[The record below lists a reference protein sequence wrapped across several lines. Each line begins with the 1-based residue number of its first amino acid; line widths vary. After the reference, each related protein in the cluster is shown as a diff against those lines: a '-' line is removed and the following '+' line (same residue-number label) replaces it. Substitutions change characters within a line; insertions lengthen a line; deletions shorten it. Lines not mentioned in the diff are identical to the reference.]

1 VRIADART
9 NIEALRAAGETASSM
24 QQYRWAGLSEVKLGN
39 SLDSTLVE
47 HYRRRG
53 YVFPVP
59 ALTSAEAAGIRAV
72 IEDFEQYSGL
82 AAGHVIRNKGHLKL
96 TRLYELI
103 FHPQVLDAVESV
115 LGPDI
120 LCWGSS
126 LFVKEAHDP
135 GFVAWHQDAYYW
147 GLEPD
152 DVVSAW
158 IALYPS
164 TIQNGAM
171 RVIPGSQAMPPLS
184 HRKSAADSPNML
196 FTHEELA
203 EDVDESKAVDITLAQ
218 GDMSLHHVKILHG
231 SPPNHSS
238 GRRMGYAIRYVAP
251 HVKQRGDM
259 NTATLVHGEDRYGY
273 FAKDPVPIRDM
284 DPDIVAFVDRP
295 YGGKPA
301 GALVTDARPS
311 RSA

>member
-1 VRIADART
+1 MPNTLTPAQLA
-9 NIEALRAAGETASSM
+9 E
-24 QQYRWAGLSEVKLGN
+24 YRQ
-39 SLDSTLVE
+39 
-47 HYRRRG
+47 RG

-59 ALTSAEAAGIRAV
+59 ALTPEEAADYRQM
-72 IEDFEQYSGL
+72 IEDFERRSGQ

-103 FHPQVLDAVESV
+103 FHPKVLDAVESV

-126 LFVKEAHDP
+126 LFVKEANDA
-135 GFVAWHQDAYYW
+135 GFVAWHQDSYYW

-164 TIQNGAM
+164 TLENGAM
-171 RVIPGSQAMPPLS
+171 RVIPGSQTLPPLS
-184 HRKSAADSPNML
+184 HRKSAAESANML

-203 EDVDESKAVDITLAQ
+203 EDVDEAKAVDLTLDQ
-218 GDMSLHHVKILHG
+218 GDMSLHHIKILHG
-231 SPPNHSS
+231 SPPNRSA

-259 NTATLVHGEDRYGY
+259 NSATLVRGEDCYGY
-273 FAKDPVPIRDM
+273 FSRDPVPARDM
-284 DPDIVAFVDRP
+284 DPDIVAFVDRR
-295 YGGKPA
+295 YGGTPLGAAAA
-301 GALVTDARPS
+301 G
-311 RSA
+311 

>member
-1 VRIADART
+1 MS
-9 NIEALRAAGETASSM
+9 NALHPKQLA
-24 QQYRWAGLSEVKLGN
+24 
-39 SLDSTLVE
+39 
-47 HYRRRG
+47 HYRERG
-53 YVFPVP
+53 YVFPIP
-59 ALTSAEAAGIRAV
+59 ALTPAESAAYRRT
-72 IEDFEQYSGL
+72 IENFEQRSGL

-96 TRLYELI
+96 VQLYELI
-103 FHPQVLDAVESV
+103 FHPRVLDAVESV

-164 TIQNGAM
+164 TVENGAM
-171 RVIPGSQAMPPLS
+171 RVLPGSQTLPPLS
-184 HRKSAADSPNML
+184 HRESAAESANML

-203 EDVDESKAVDITLAQ
+203 GEVDESKAVDITLSQ

-231 SPPNHSS
+231 SPPNRSS
-238 GRRMGYAIRYVAP
+238 QRRMGYAIRYVAP

-259 NTATLVHGEDRYGY
+259 NSATLVRGEDRYGY
-273 FAKDPVPIRDM
+273 FAKDPVPTRDM
-284 DPDIVAFVDRP
+284 DPDIVAFVDRR
-295 YGGKPA
+295 YGGKPL
-301 GALVTDARPS
+301 GAAKAQQGPS
-311 RSA
+311 RRA